1 MTITSTTLRRA
12 LERLALLAL
21 LAAALLALGACGS
34 TDVTRAR
41 LERNLPV
48 TFSNLYVQQAAI
60 LGHKGI
66 TVQSLHAQ
74 AQCDKGGPKAPDHGP
89 GSDWICL
96 MRWHDPNVPLP
107 DGSGKFELNVHS
119 NDCYTAG
126 GPSKL
131 VGLITITDTHGKDVD
146 NPVFEF
152 DSCFDPNSSNAPTG
166 VTIPAPATSSTAA
179 PASTTTPK
187 P

>member
-1 MTITSTTLRRA
+1 MTITMIRRTLA
-12 LERLALLAL
+12 RLAPFAAAAVAVLG
-21 LAAALLALGACGS
+21 LAACGGG

-48 TFSNLYVQQAAI
+48 TFSNLYVQQAQL

-66 TVQSLHAQ
+66 SVASLHAK
-74 AQCDKGGPKAPDHGP
+74 AQCDKGGPKVPDHGP
-89 GSDWICL
+89 GADWICL
-96 MRWHDPNVPLP
+96 MSWTDPNVPLP

-131 VGLITITDTHGKDVD
+131 VGLITITDTRGNDVD

-152 DSCFDPNSSNAPTG
+152 DSCFDPNSTNKPTG
-166 VTIPAPATSSTAA
+166 VRIAAPPAATTPAPA
-179 PASTTTPK
+179 K
-187 P
+187 R

>member
-12 LERLALLAL
+12 LERLAALAL
-21 LAAALLALGACGS
+21 LAAALLALGACGGPAGAP
-34 TDVTRAR
+34 AR
-41 LERNLPV
+41 RERTLPV

-126 GPSKL
+126 GPCKL
-131 VGLITITDTHGKDVD
+131 VGLITITEKAGRDVG

-152 DSCFDPNSSNAPTG
+152 DSCFDPNSSNKPTG
-166 VTIPAPATSSTAA
+166 VNIPP
-179 PASTTTPK
+179 P
-187 P
+187 

>member
-1 MTITSTTLRRA
+1 MIETITLTTIRR
-12 LERLALLAL
+12 
-21 LAAALLALGACGS
+21 LLALGVLAVLAIGLSACGGGS
-34 TDVTRAR
+34 TVTRAR

-66 TVQSLHAQ
+66 TTQNLHAK
-74 AQCDKGGPKAPDHGP
+74 AQCDKGGPKAPDKGP

-96 MRWHDPNVPLP
+96 MSWHDPNVPLP

-126 GPSKL
+126 GPSKF
-131 VGLITITDTHGKDVD
+131 VGLITITDTHGNDVD

-152 DSCFDPNSSNAPTG
+152 DSCFDPSGSNKPTG
-166 VTIPAPATSSTAA
+166 AVVTQASSST
-179 PASTTTPK
+179 PASTTATK
-187 P
+187 H